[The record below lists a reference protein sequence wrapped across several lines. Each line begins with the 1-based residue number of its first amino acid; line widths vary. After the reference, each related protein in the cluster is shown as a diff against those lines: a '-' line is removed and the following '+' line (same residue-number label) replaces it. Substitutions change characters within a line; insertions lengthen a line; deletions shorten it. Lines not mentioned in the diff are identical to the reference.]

1 MTRAQH
7 PAEAEGKAL
16 FLPLPGFLNLRRP
29 WMENGWAANCRPTQ
43 EFFRWLDC
51 KGSVSSPFHKKE
63 FKWGNK
69 DHWSGLTAGLT
80 LTSCLFPYVL
90 QWDSPKE
97 QMHCLSVPHGLGVS
111 GAIDFYAMKWKG
123 PAYEPWLRHG
133 TEPCLTILFPL
144 GLLSFAESPAFFSLF
159 VPFSPGVA
167 CPCISQ
173 FYCAKLEQVAK
184 SWSLTYI
191 PDMLYFKVIHRNS
204 SSVLRCR
211 LRTVA
216 G

>member
-1 MTRAQH
+1 MGEQGSLEWTH
-7 PAEAEGKAL
+7 C
-16 FLPLPGFLNLRRP
+16 
-29 WMENGWAANCRPTQ
+29 WADTDQ
-43 EFFRWLDC
+43 L
-51 KGSVSSPFHKKE
+51 SLS
-63 FKWGNK
+63 
-69 DHWSGLTAGLT
+69 
-80 LTSCLFPYVL
+80 YVL
-90 QWDSPKE
+90 WWDSPKE

-111 GAIDFYAMKWKG
+111 GAVDFYAMKWKG

-173 FYCAKLEQVAK
+173 FYCAKLGQVAK

-204 SSVLRCR
+204 SSVFWGIDWGQWQDLKLSCM
-211 LRTVA
+211 
-216 G
+216 